1 MMISMIS
8 FGQLNVTMRSH
19 LPYSVA
25 LSNIGGYVDSSG
37 NEYALVGTYNGLSI
51 VDVTDPANPVIKFNI
66 AGTNSDWREVKTWQ
80 NYAYVTTE
88 GCCNGLQIL
97 NLGYLPDSVPTK
109 YYKGN
114 GAINNQL
121 NTIHALHVDAGYAY
135 LYGSNLFN
143 GAALILDLANP
154 WTPNY
159 VGHTAGTYIHDGYV
173 RNDTLYG
180 CHIYDGYFSVID
192 VTNKANPITITTQNT
207 PNLFTH
213 NSWLNDAGNILFTT
227 DEVSDS
233 YLTSYDI
240 SDLNNITELNRIQ
253 LTPGSGSI
261 VHNTHTLND
270 FEVVSWYKDGIAIVD
285 ASHPD
290 NMIVTGSYDTYTQG
304 SGDGFNGCWGVYPYL
319 PSGNLV
325 VSDIDNGLYVLTP
338 TYIRGCYLEGN
349 VTDSVSG
356 SPLNGVTVTI
366 LTTSIT
372 KQTKITG
379 DYKTGLA
386 TAGTYDV
393 QFSKAG
399 YVTKTITGVS
409 LQNGVLTNLNVQ
421 LASFATITAVGT
433 VINSNTGA
441 TVANAT
447 VHFSNSQFDVTATT
461 NAQGQY
467 TLSNFYGGTYD
478 ITAGKWGFHNDCSN
492 QAVTSTPLTIYLT
505 PGYYDDFAL
514 DFGWTVSGPSG
525 NAWERA
531 IPVATMNN
539 SAMANPGSD
548 VTGDC
553 GEMAFVT
560 DNGGGGPWDN
570 DVDNG
575 ATILTSPSFDGT
587 LYTNP
592 LLSYA
597 RWFYN
602 GGTTNGQPDDT
613 MSVYITNGTNTVL
626 LERTYAGQ
634 PLQSQWVNQSYPLTN
649 YISLTSSMHLIVNI
663 SDPGPVFNIVE
674 GGLDHFK
681 IDETVGLTTVNGNDG
696 ILNAYPNPF
705 NSSIYFTLSGSNNLA
720 STLVITDIT
729 GRVLEQTQVLG
740 NFQKVEMG
748 KTLPSGLY
756 IARLTKSDGKSTE
769 IKITKQ

>member
-1 MMISMIS
+1 MISLIS

-97 NLGYLPDSVPTK
+97 NLGYLPDSVPMK

-143 GAALILDLANP
+143 GAAVILDLANP
-154 WTPNY
+154 WNPTY
-159 VGHTAGTYIHDGYV
+159 TGHTAGTYIHDGYV

>member
-1 MMISMIS
+1 MISLIS

-154 WTPNY
+154 WNPTY
-159 VGHTAGTYIHDGYV
+159 TGHTAGTYIHDGYV